1 MTLPDLSSLRHR
13 VGTLVESDRFQHAI
27 VAVIV
32 LNAIVL
38 GLETSQ
44 VAMAVAGPLLVT
56 VDLMCLTVF
65 VVEIALKL
73 YAFRFG
79 FFRSG
84 WNIFDF
90 SVVAIAL
97 VPATEGFAVLRA
109 LRILRVMR
117 LISMVPTMRKVV
129 QALVG
134 AIPPMGTVIALLGL
148 VFYVFAVMATKLF
161 GQSFPDWFG
170 TVGASLYSLFQI
182 MTLESWSMGIVRPV
196 MEAYPYAWVFFVP
209 FILVTTFAVM
219 NLFVAIIVNSM
230 QSAHEDEARAAERQ
244 RHDDLVALS
253 EEVRALR
260 REIRLLT
267 REVDALSQ
275 GEEARQR

>member
-1 MTLPDLSSLRHR
+1 MALPDLSSLRHR

-65 VVEIALKL
+65 VAEIALKL

>member
-1 MTLPDLSSLRHR
+1 MNLPEPSSLRHR
-13 VGTLVESDRFQHAI
+13 IGLLVESDRFQHAI

-32 LNAIVL
+32 LNAVVL
-38 GLETSQ
+38 GLETSPA
-44 VAMAVAGPLLVT
+44 AMAAAGPLLVAL
-56 VDLMCLTVF
+56 DMLSLAVF
-65 VVEIALKL
+65 VVEIGLKL
-73 YAFRFG
+73 YAFRLG

-84 WNIFDF
+84 WNVFDF
-90 SVVAIAL
+90 VVVGIAL
-97 VPATEGFAVLRA
+97 IPATGSFSVLRA

-117 LISMVPTMRKVV
+117 LVSMVPTMRKVV

-134 AIPPMGTVIALLGL
+134 AIPPLGTVIALLGL

-161 GQSFPDWFG
+161 GQTFPDWFG
-170 TVGASLYSLFQI
+170 SVGASLYSLFQI

-230 QSAHEDEARAAERQ
+230 QSAHEDEARAAEQQ
-244 RHDDLVALS
+244 RHDDLMALS

-260 REIRLLT
+260 REMRALT
-267 REVDALSQ
+267 KGVDALSQ
-275 GEEARQR
+275 GEDAR